1 MVFWKE
7 NKYILDE
14 AKKRYGIPPNII
26 VSILGVETNYGTYPL
41 RYRVLDALSTLGFY
55 YARRGKFFRSELM
68 HFLLLTREEKINPLE
83 IKGSYAGA
91 MGKPQFMPS
100 SYRRLAIDF
109 DKDGKIDI
117 WKSNAD
123 IIGSIAFYLARNKW
137 QRNQP
142 IAVKAHGFSEKKMNS
157 QYKVQDLR
165 RSGIKLPLDWDN
177 ELKANLIELEGE
189 FGKEYWVVLQNF
201 KSILSYNPRNKYA
214 MAVFQ
219 LAEKLKEAVKK

>member
-1 MVFWKE
+1 MESNKVGQEKPKLILLTGPQGSGNHMWSKLFAMHPVVTGWVMQNYWEGHHEEPFAQYWENPDKLKEFEIPE
-7 NKYILDE
+7 NKKYF
-14 AKKRYGIPPNII
+14 
-26 VSILGVETNYGTYPL
+26 VTSISCPY
-41 RYRVLDALSTLGFY
+41 F
-55 YARRGKFFRSELM
+55 
-68 HFLLLTREEKINPLE
+68 
-83 IKGSYAGA
+83 
-91 MGKPQFMPS
+91 
-100 SYRRLAIDF
+100 
-109 DKDGKIDI
+109 KDGKIDI

-142 IAVKAHGFSEKKMNS
+142 IAVKAHGFSEKNMNS